1 MDASAPP
8 LRVVVCGT
16 GFGRFYLRALRND
29 DTQFQLVGILAR
41 GSGFSADCARDHGV
55 PLYTDVEQLPEDVDI
70 ACVVVRAGV
79 AGGPGAELAQALLD
93 RGIHVLQEHS
103 LHPDELA
110 ACVRAA
116 RRNQVHYHLN
126 TFYPHV
132 EPVRRFL
139 DAART
144 LITNQPPLFV
154 DAVCAS
160 QVLHSTVDII
170 GAAVGGLR
178 PWTAS
183 DAPEPSPGGP
193 FRAVAGTLAG
203 VPVQLRVQH
212 QVDPGNPDCHAH
224 LLHRVS
230 IGCEG
235 GVLTLADTHGP
246 VLWNPRMH
254 AEKGPAGRLAV
265 DGAGTERLDVPSA
278 QILGPTAYPTFRE
291 VFDRLWP
298 QAVVGALRGL
308 ADAIGGRA
316 DSIAKAQRDLTTTRL
331 WHEMLTGL
339 GPPDIIRPGEPRPL
353 ALPQLLADAARIGER
368 LPS

>member
-1 MDASAPP
+1 MAAAAERP

-16 GFGRFYLRALRND
+16 GFGRFYLRALRSRD
-29 DTQFQLVGILAR
+29 PEFQLVGIVAR
-41 GSGFSADCARDHGV
+41 GSAFSADCAREHGV
-55 PLYTDVEQLPEDVDI
+55 PLYTDVEQLPADVDI

-79 AGGPGAELAQALLD
+79 AGGSGAELAQALLA

-116 RRNQVHYHLN
+116 RRHGVYYHLN

-139 DAART
+139 GAARAMSAH
-144 LITNQPPLFV
+144 QPPLFV

-160 QVLHSTVDII
+160 QVLHSTADII

-178 PWTAS
+178 PWTWEPP
-183 DAPEPSPGGP
+183 APSRGVP
-193 FRAVAGTLAG
+193 FRSVAGVLAG

-212 QVDPGNPDCHAH
+212 QVDPGNPDNHAH

-246 VLWNPRMH
+246 VLWSPRIH
-254 AEKGPAGRLAV
+254 AEKGPEGRLVV
-265 DGAGTERLDVPSA
+265 DGAGTERLDAPSTR
-278 QILGPTAYPTFRE
+278 ILGPTAYPTFRE
-291 VFDRLWP
+291 VFTRLWP
-298 QAVVGALRGL
+298 QAVIDALRGL
-308 ADAIGGRA
+308 ADVIGGRA
-316 DSIAKAQRDLTTTRL
+316 DSLAKTQRDLTTTQL
-331 WHEMLTGL
+331 WHEILTGL
-339 GPPDIIRPGEPRPL
+339 GPPDIIRPSEPRPL
-353 ALPQLLADAARIGER
+353 ALPELLAGAERNER